1 MGLGELKQFVT
12 FGEVMLR
19 LKSPGFERLL
29 QKPLLEATFGG
40 AEANVAVGLA
50 HYGCQVSM
58 VTVLPQNPIADACI
72 GELRRHGVDTS
83 LIVRGGNRIGIYFL
97 EGGNNQ
103 RPSSVLYDRSGSG
116 MMEVK
121 PGDIPW
127 NEIFNHTGWF
137 HLSGITPALSSSAAD
152 VSIEAV
158 QEAKKAGV
166 TVSCDLNYR
175 KKLWKYGKEPREIME
190 IIAGSSTIVLG
201 NEEDYQQSL
210 GIEAE
215 VDVEGGTLDTA
226 AYEELT
232 SRVIDR
238 HAGLEAAA
246 VTLRTS
252 HSASHNTWQAVLR
265 TRRGFHV
272 SRSFEIRNIVD
283 RVGAGDAFSSGLIYA
298 MSSGFGDSEALE
310 FAAAAGCLK
319 HTIPGDYLFLSV
331 DEVHALASG
340 KGSGRIQR

>member
-1 MGLGELKQFVT
+1 MGKAESKRFVT

-19 LKSPGFERLL
+19 LKSPDFQRLL

-50 HYGCQVSM
+50 HYGCNVSM

-83 LIVRGGNRIGIYFL
+83 DIVRGGDRIGIYFL

-103 RPSSVLYDRSGSG
+103 RPSSVLYDRAGSG
-116 MMEVK
+116 MAEVK
-121 PGDIPW
+121 PGDISW
-127 NEIFNHTGWF
+127 KDVFGQCVWF
-137 HLSGITPALSSSAAD
+137 HISGITPALSSLAAD

-158 QEAKKAGV
+158 QEAGKAGI

-190 IIAGSSTIVLG
+190 IVAKSSTMVIG
-201 NEEDYQQSL
+201 NEEDYQKSL
-210 GIEAE
+210 GIASN
-215 VDVEGGTLDTA
+215 VDVEGGMLDAA

-232 SRVIDR
+232 ERV
-238 HAGLEAAA
+238 LEQYANLDAAA

-252 HSASHNTWQAVLR
+252 HSASYNTWQAVLR
-265 TRRGFHV
+265 THRGFYA
-272 SRSFEIRNIVD
+272 SRAYEIRNIVD

-298 MSSGFGDSEALE
+298 VSKGFDDREALE

-319 HTIPGDYLFLSV
+319 HTIPGDYLFLSA
-331 DEVHALASG
+331 DEIHTLVSG